1 MRTCDE
7 IQGLGILDFAFR
19 GSKMQVM
26 PAFNRELAETDCVG
40 CGQCRAVC
48 PTGAISIRQDVDPV
62 WKALADKNIRVVA
75 QIAPAVRVAIGDKF
89 GIPKGENTLGRLVAA
104 LRHMGFDEVYDTN
117 FGADLTVMEE
127 SAELLERLKSG
138 KNLPLFTSCCPGWVK
153 FCENRYPE
161 FRENISTCRS
171 PQAMFGAL
179 LKEEARMKA
188 AEAEKRRTKPPQDG
202 CDLDYAMYGK
212 KAEIKRPE
220 HFTEGQQ
227 DVDYVLTTTEVT
239 RMIKEAGIDLSQI
252 EPEALD
258 MPFGLSS
265 GAAAIFGVTGGV
277 TEAVLRRL
285 VHSSRM
291 EDLQDISFTGIR
303 GIEGIKR
310 SLHPA

>member
-1 MRTCDE
+1 MKSR
-7 IQGLGILDFAFR
+7 GLGILDFAFR

-188 AEAEKRRTKPPQDG
+188 AEAEKEGRSLRKTVVISIMP
-202 CDLDYAMYGK
+202 CTAK
-212 KAEIKRPE
+212 KQRSKDRSILQK
-220 HFTEGQQ
+220 G
-227 DVDYVLTTTEVT
+227 
-239 RMIKEAGIDLSQI
+239 
-252 EPEALD
+252 
-258 MPFGLSS
+258 
-265 GAAAIFGVTGGV
+265 
-277 TEAVLRRL
+277 
-285 VHSSRM
+285 SRM
-291 EDLQDISFTGIR
+291 
-303 GIEGIKR
+303 
-310 SLHPA
+310 